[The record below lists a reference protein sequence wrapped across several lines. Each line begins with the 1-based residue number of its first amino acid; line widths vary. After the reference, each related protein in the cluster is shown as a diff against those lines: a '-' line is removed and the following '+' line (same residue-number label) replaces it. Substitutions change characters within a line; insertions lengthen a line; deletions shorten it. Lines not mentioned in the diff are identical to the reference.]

1 MRISTFILSLLYPSL
16 YWSKPKDKKMVYLTF
31 DDGPIP
37 EVTPWVLSILNKYN
51 IKATFFCIGDNI
63 AKHPFIFKQII
74 DQGHQVAN
82 HTFNHLNGWKTSN
95 FNYLENIEK
104 CQRILGKNSQVNN
117 KLFRPPYGKITRSQ
131 IRLLQQNNYKIVMW
145 SNLTRDYD
153 KNLDAE
159 KCYKNTINALTPG
172 NIILFHDSL
181 KAEKNLR
188 YTLPKLIEYLIQNQ
202 YSFGLI

>member
-1 MRISTFILSLLYPSL
+1 MRISTFILPLLYPSL
-16 YWSKPKDKKMVYLTF
+16 HWSKPKDTKTVYLTF

-37 EVTPWVLSILNKYN
+37 QVTPWVLSILSKYN

-63 AKHPFIFKQII
+63 SKHPSIFKEII
-74 DQGHQVAN
+74 NQGHQVAN
-82 HTFNHLNGWKTSN
+82 HTFNHLNGWKTSK
-95 FNYLENIEK
+95 FDYLANIEK
-104 CQRILGKNSQVNN
+104 CQNIMGKTTLINN

-131 IRLLQQNNYKIVMW
+131 IKLLQQNDYKIVMW

-159 KCYKNTINALTPG
+159 KCYQNTINALSPG

-181 KAEKNLR
+181 KAEKNLKH
-188 YTLPKLIEYLIQNQ
+188 TLPKLIEYLIENQ

>member
-1 MRISTFILSLLYPSL
+1 MKISSFILPLLYPSL
-16 YWSKPKDKKMVYLTF
+16 HWSKPKDKKTVYLTF

-63 AKHPFIFKQII
+63 RKHPSIFDEITN
-74 DQGHQVAN
+74 QGHQVAN

-95 FNYLENIEK
+95 LDYLANVEK
-104 CQRILGKNSQVNN
+104 CQSMMGKTSRENN

-131 IRLLQQNNYKIVMW
+131 IKLLQQNNYKIIMW
-145 SNLTRDYD
+145 TNLTKDYD
-153 KNLDAE
+153 SNLDAE
-159 KCYKNTINALTPG
+159 KCYQNTLSTLSPG
-172 NIILFHDSL
+172 DIILFHDSL

-188 YTLPKLIEYLIQNQ
+188 YTLPKLIEYLIERQ